1 MNRRYEMYAIRAALS
16 YRAVQLSSAQ
26 TLIIL
31 LSDRLLARSESR
43 GDCFC
48 FFHHQT
54 QPISKSRFSRK
65 SVAASRRW
73 LRPTRRGVRPKRAS
87 VHGHGIMHRDL
98 KPSNILIDGS
108 DQPTIADF
116 GLVKLTDDAALA
128 GVSAPRSALTSVGE
142 VLGTPA
148 YASPEQALGEAVT

>member
-1 MNRRYEMYAIRAALS
+1 
-16 YRAVQLSSAQ
+16 
-26 TLIIL
+26 
-31 LSDRLLARSESR
+31 
-43 GDCFC
+43 
-48 FFHHQT
+48 
-54 QPISKSRFSRK
+54 
-65 SVAASRRW
+65 
-73 LRPTRRGVRPKRAS
+73 
-87 VHGHGIMHRDL
+87 MHRDL